1 MKIAGF
7 FLLLSGWMIVLTAIV
22 LLPQAASRTA
32 FVFAGMGVE
41 VAGVVLVARSH
52 MVLTGDRQ

>member
-7 FLLLSGWMIVLTAIV
+7 FLLLAGWILVLAAIV

-32 FVFAGMGVE
+32 FVFAGIGVE
-41 VAGVVLVARSH
+41 VAGVVLVARAH